1 MAWNPQPALGG
12 ALWSGNA
19 SLATTRQLLSTSSG
33 IISTINTNNDSIS
46 SLNISTGNLRAG
58 FASID
63 QVSTGNIT
71 GSGYLGSLLIGDPDD
86 GGIVQIASKFEIRNT
101 AVGASGLFIIDA
113 TQTSINWGAGG
124 ISFNGSPWAPI
135 NPVGTFTS
143 LTAPVAYIQGLS
155 SLTLS
160 TNTVYAAGLSSLTL
174 STGSLRAGAASFDSI
189 STLFF
194 STGTHT
200 GGNATFDSISSLRLS
215 TGTARIGVASV
226 GTLTAGSATLSG
238 NLDMCNNNISNVATL
253 TATTVN
259 AGTVGATAGNFTTLS
274 GTLTGNVNGNLTG
287 NVVGNISN
295 TNLTVSG
302 QYSITETADV
312 GSAISNYANYGTVN
326 ITGKGGL
333 GGIVNITADVATPLN
348 PAVTVSQLTA
358 EAKGNYGL
366 ITPGSP
372 VGYVPRGGLVS
383 IIARQG
389 LTPTPPAEV
398 TSALFANG
406 EIDLTAYSYGI
417 VPGLIK
423 LNSGANAMYAG
434 AISPLTGIFGNNYI
448 FGQFG
453 NSILAAL
460 PPGGVPNVPGENY
473 IYGLT
478 GTVID
483 NGLYTDTIY
492 NKFGGNLNLDSRT
505 SNINITSSNTGGSL
519 NLTSPT
525 ITLTGS
531 SAINLTGNPTISGNL
546 DMTDGNINNVAIISA
561 RPGSN
566 MTIQNQE
573 SFLFFP
579 TTALIYATG
588 GTITESGGRT
598 FHTFTT
604 NGTFTLNYSVG
615 TIEVA
620 LIGGGGGGGGVNGGG
635 GGAGNAIIATSTLTP
650 DTYTVTIGAGG
661 AGGTASSIG
670 GNGTQSRFANG
681 SSSVNVRAL
690 GGGGGA
696 TTGVGGGANGGC
708 GGGGAE
714 GTESLGGSAGPGVIT
729 GMTGVFNSATSG
741 GFNPNPANFGTAGS
755 GGGGS
760 QSIGLNVSAITPS
773 DGGDGGTATLYYGT
787 YYGGGGGG
795 AAAPTG
801 VYGAPKKGRGGG
813 TAPPTSGGNGSLG
826 ATTTQAEPGVA
837 NTGGG
842 GGGGEDATGGYPGA
856 AGGSGIVIVSYL
868 TPPNE
873 RFTMGTSEEI
883 FLSSLMVTV
892 SNDFTVLGTTNIQ
905 ATTVSTITATN
916 ISTIGT
922 AAFAGDVYMTGLST
936 VISRLFIS
944 DTKQIETFVM
954 VQGGTTNAGSY
965 SINSAQNNVIYN
977 GQQFPVSD
985 WNCSASLAGFSI
997 PQPYAT
1003 NQAYVVA
1010 TNVGG
1015 FWNIQS
1021 YMGLATLPGGGV
1033 GVQWTIRL
1041 VMTPRGI
1048 AGPNQL
1054 SAEAPSTLSSTD
1066 FALNIP
1072 LTFMSSITA
1081 STMTLEANR
1090 NISLLANIAPPS
1102 YISTGNITVAGT
1114 NAVDILG
1121 NVVAL
1126 GGVTDV
1132 DIEALTGDVNIV
1144 AASTISLTAPTINL
1158 VGTVGSTI
1166 NITCS
1171 TINLEG
1177 TVYTSGNLSVSTI
1190 TDVAT
1195 INGVA
1200 YTPFSGSGVWTST
1213 ATTALNMNG
1222 YNITAGS
1229 TQLLSIGTNTTA
1241 PNAISFS
1248 NYGGNLGD
1256 IKMRSYNIDIGD
1268 NQNGTIAIRSG
1279 GAGYAII
1286 AAGNIRLEGTVDM
1299 FSNDINNVK
1308 TIDFLGG
1315 NIATGSNFLDINGA
1329 GLGTFTSMKSG
1340 NTYYT
1345 IDTVGN
1351 PTVNALSTNQVT
1363 ISQTAGSDFVLF
1375 NNGDTRMNAKR
1386 NAYMQGDVSV
1396 YIDALQDSYLKAR
1409 SNVVLETTT
1418 GYINLV
1424 AQGGSNGIYCTGA
1437 FTELRGYLTFNA
1449 ANNYINNLEHIYG
1462 DTSAP
1467 GGGLAIDYMYGLFFN
1482 SPGKNANLYID
1493 AGNLNMINYNSGINI
1508 ANYNSN
1514 GTGNLS
1520 LYSASNDMYL
1530 GTGAGRD
1537 ININGGRYVSVNAA
1551 QPGGSFGIY
1560 ASTIN
1565 ATSLLDTNITANR
1578 NMTLTAGGSLVLTS
1592 PNQTYFDNGGFV
1604 QFNVDHIYMYRGYLN
1619 MNGAPISNVVGVVGS
1634 ASSDLSIAA
1643 NGARNLLFTGSNIQT
1658 TAFGT
1663 IDLTSYGDMNLN
1675 TSFSNDIVINSDGN
1689 LTLQAAR
1696 AGCNVSI
1703 YSPDVFITGTSN
1715 VIINT
1720 KYSTWTGSNN
1730 FNILGSNIGITSS
1743 NAFDIVATGSG
1754 LILDGEFKRKLITTN
1769 ITQPILQYEYVS
1781 TASAFS
1787 GTVTVTL
1794 PQRYTS
1800 VTSYIPFAVV
1810 TNDATTTFYVSTI
1823 TRATFEIG
1831 WSGYTGFSD
1840 IVFSWNTMGT

>member
-1 MAWNPQPALGG
+1 MWSPQPALGG

-19 SLATTRQLLSTSSG
+19 GLATTRQLLSTSSG
-33 IISTINTNNDSIS
+33 LASTINANNTYIS
-46 SLNISTGNLRAG
+46 SLTVSTGTLRAG
-58 FASID
+58 FAHID
-63 QVSTGNIT
+63 QVSTANIT

-101 AVGASGLFIIDA
+101 VVGPSGLFIIDA

-124 ISFNGSPWAPI
+124 ISFNGSLYPPI

-143 LTAPVAYIQGLS
+143 LTAPVAYIEGLS
-155 SLTLS
+155 SLTVS
-160 TNTVYAAGLSSLTL
+160 TNTVRAAGLSSFTL
-174 STGSLRAGAASFDSI
+174 STGTLRAGAASFDSI

-200 GGNATFDSISSLRLS
+200 AANASFDSISSLRIS
-215 TGTARIGVASV
+215 TGTARVGVANI
-226 GTLTAGSATLSG
+226 GTLAVGGVTLSG
-238 NLDMCNNNISNVATL
+238 NLDMCNNNINNVNTL

-274 GTLTGNVNGNLTG
+274 GTLTGNVSGNVTGNLTG
-287 NVVGNISN
+287 NVTGNISN
-295 TNLTVSG
+295 VNLTVLG

-389 LTPTPPAEV
+389 LTPSPPAEV

-448 FGQFG
+448 FGQYG

-505 SNINITSSNTGGSL
+505 SNINITSSNAGGSL
-519 NLTSPT
+519 SLTSPT

-615 TIEVA
+615 TVEVA
-620 LIGGGGGGGGVNGGG
+620 LIGGGGGGGGENGGG
-635 GGAGNAIIATSTLTP
+635 GGAGNAIIATSSLATGS
-650 DTYTVTIGAGG
+650 YAVTVGAGG
-661 AGGTASSIG
+661 AGGTASAIG
-670 GNGTQSRFANG
+670 GSGTQSRFANAG
-681 SSSVNVRAL
+681 FTVDVIAL

-714 GTESLGGSAGPGVIT
+714 GTESLGGSAVPGTIT
-729 GMTGVFNSATSG
+729 GMTGVFNSATAG
-741 GFNPNPANFGTAGS
+741 GFNPDPTNTGTAGS
-755 GGGGS
+755 GGGGT
-760 QSIGLNVSAITPS
+760 QSSGVNVSAISPS

-795 AAAPTG
+795 AAAPSG
-801 VYGAPKKGRGGG
+801 IYGAPQKGRGGG

-826 ATTTQAEPGVA
+826 ATSTQAQPGVA

-883 FLSSLMVTV
+883 FLSSLKTTV
-892 SNDFTVLGTTNIQ
+892 SNDLTVLGTTNIQ
-905 ATTVSTITATN
+905 ATSVSTITVTA

-922 AAFAGDVYMTGLST
+922 AAFAGNVFMTGPST
-936 VISRLFIS
+936 VISKLFIS

-1010 TNVGG
+1010 TNMGG

-1054 SAEAPSTLSSTD
+1054 SAEAPSTISTTG
-1066 FALNIP
+1066 FALDIP
-1072 LTFMSSITA
+1072 LTFMSSIRA
-1081 STMTLEANR
+1081 STITIEASR

-1144 AASTISLTAPTINL
+1144 AASTITLQADDFINL
-1158 VGTVGSTI
+1158 NGITRLNDNPIRLRSDQYHALAFGDSGTYDVNVNGPYLVGYNNGA
-1166 NITCS
+1166 
-1171 TINLEG
+1171 LG
-1177 TVYTSGNLSVSTI
+1177 TSGTSFNNKSLEWSY
-1190 TDVAT
+1190 TDVYIYKT
-1195 INGVA
+1195 
-1200 YTPFSGSGVWTST
+1200 
-1213 ATTALNMNG
+1213 LNMCN
-1222 YNITAGS
+1222 
-1229 TQLLSIGTNTTA
+1229 
-1241 PNAISFS
+1241 
-1248 NYGGNLGD
+1248 
-1256 IKMRSYNIDIGD
+1256 
-1268 NQNGTIAIRSG
+1268 
-1279 GAGYAII
+1279 
-1286 AAGNIRLEGTVDM
+1286 
-1299 FSNDINNVK
+1299 NDINNAS
-1308 TIDFLGG
+1308 TIKGASGATLRLQNNSGGAFFQLENGG
-1315 NIATGSNFLDINGA
+1315 NIYMVANSGATNGGMDSGLIFWAGQNITSKVFGATSAHTFEVYDGSAVLQKTVKINSNGLDMCNAAINNLSSIYFTQGAALTTNAATWTTGSITTLNGDLVGGDKYIKWSYNNNPGTLINDNHSISLDAPVINA
-1329 GLGTFTSMKSG
+1329 
-1340 NTYYT
+1340 
-1345 IDTVGN
+1345 VGN
-1351 PTVNALSTNQVT
+1351 LDMCNNNINNINNINNLSNLYFTRGQLTTDSNNQLSYATQGSGLSLGVSGPIPLIQYGKVTLSNASTSNTVSLP
-1363 ISQTAGSDFVLF
+1363 ISYEANTSYVAHITLNSNVPESGLDFSAEISDSNYFTVYQTASVGSNDHTYFW
-1375 NNGDTRMNAKR
+1375 
-1386 NAYMQGDVSV
+1386 
-1396 YIDALQDSYLKAR
+1396 
-1409 SNVVLETTT
+1409 TTT
-1418 GYINLV
+1418 GEYP
-1424 AQGGSNGIYCTGA
+1424 
-1437 FTELRGYLTFNA
+1437 
-1449 ANNYINNLEHIYG
+1449 
-1462 DTSAP
+1462 P
-1467 GGGLAIDYMYGLFFN
+1467 G
-1482 SPGKNANLYID
+1482 PP
-1493 AGNLNMINYNSGINI
+1493 
-1508 ANYNSN
+1508 
-1514 GTGNLS
+1514 T
-1520 LYSASNDMYL
+1520 
-1530 GTGAGRD
+1530 
-1537 ININGGRYVSVNAA
+1537 
-1551 QPGGSFGIY
+1551 
-1560 ASTIN
+1560 
-1565 ATSLLDTNITANR
+1565 
-1578 NMTLTAGGSLVLTS
+1578 
-1592 PNQTYFDNGGFV
+1592 
-1604 QFNVDHIYMYRGYLN
+1604 
-1619 MNGAPISNVVGVVGS
+1619 
-1634 ASSDLSIAA
+1634 
-1643 NGARNLLFTGSNIQT
+1643 
-1658 TAFGT
+1658 
-1663 IDLTSYGDMNLN
+1663 
-1675 TSFSNDIVINSDGN
+1675 
-1689 LTLQAAR
+1689 
-1696 AGCNVSI
+1696 
-1703 YSPDVFITGTSN
+1703 
-1715 VIINT
+1715 
-1720 KYSTWTGSNN
+1720 
-1730 FNILGSNIGITSS
+1730 
-1743 NAFDIVATGSG
+1743 
-1754 LILDGEFKRKLITTN
+1754 
-1769 ITQPILQYEYVS
+1769 
-1781 TASAFS
+1781 
-1787 GTVTVTL
+1787 
-1794 PQRYTS
+1794 
-1800 VTSYIPFAVV
+1800 
-1810 TNDATTTFYVSTI
+1810 
-1823 TRATFEIG
+1823 
-1831 WSGYTGFSD
+1831 
-1840 IVFSWNTMGT
+1840 